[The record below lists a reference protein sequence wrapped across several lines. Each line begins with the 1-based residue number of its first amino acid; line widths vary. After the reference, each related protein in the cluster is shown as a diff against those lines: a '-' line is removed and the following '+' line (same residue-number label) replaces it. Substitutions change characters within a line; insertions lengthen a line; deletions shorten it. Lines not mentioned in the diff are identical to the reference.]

1 MLTGCGS
8 TEASS
13 KQEHQRAAVSVGR
26 RLERETRTK
35 CCIPRNYTGAPVPP
49 VLTLP
54 RARGPLQTG
63 TVTQD
68 FYAPDLKRYFPTV
81 LISGKYGRNET
92 AGLLRPNFGSG
103 AISAVRSPLP
113 NPFET
118 KRNFN
123 AHRGH
128 VRVSDWKLAEGEVL
142 ETNRLSGE
150 KRSSWDDC
158 GNPLSSSTTLDC
170 ATSRQAETP
179 GEAYF

>member
-1 MLTGCGS
+1 MAAAALRLLIEGRNMGRIP
-8 TEASS
+8 ASFCAP
-13 KQEHQRAAVSVGR
+13 Q
-26 RLERETRTK
+26 
-35 CCIPRNYTGAPVPP
+35 NYAPAPVLQ
-49 VLTLP
+49 VLILP
-54 RARGPLQTG
+54 RAREPLQTG

-68 FYAPDLKRYFPTV
+68 FQDPDLTRYFPTV

-92 AGLLRPNFGSG
+92 VGLLRPNFGSG
-103 AISAVRSPLP
+103 AVSEVRSPLL

-118 KRNFN
+118 KRNFV
-123 AHRGH
+123 ACQGC
-128 VRVSDWKLAEGEVL
+128 VGVCEGKLAEGEVL